1 MKKFVIGLSVF
12 LFAALISCTNDEAD
26 TGMIKLDDTRETV
39 KQELLEKYG
48 AGESDRIQRGVKHVA
63 SLWYTEDGSPEEFKD
78 FCVKQ
83 FVPSGDELDKVFKI
97 IEDQFELINGH
108 MREINI
114 YLDLPLVTSQLPLTE
129 IDRLF
134 SRTKPGIDYYNTK
147 LAFSVALNFPY
158 YTSTEK
164 EKFGADWSRKEWAMA
179 RVGDKFNYRADPS
192 IKIEPLPEPEDLANY
207 TKFYIIS
214 MDQILSPEM
223 EILFPEGT
231 RLNCHN
237 GLRDEIKG
245 LYTREN
251 PLPRQN
257 MINQIVMHV
266 IYQSIPESMIGE
278 TVFFWKPDS
287 NELFKKEGDKYV
299 KTEFNTE
306 SDRRYRNLHFRMKSK
321 MAQDV
326 KYPEGSTYLSRT
338 FENRQLSEKRV
349 GELLES
355 IVGAPERKGVAK
367 ILEERLGRKLKPFDI
382 WYPGF
387 QSQSKHDMDGLD
399 RLIRE
404 KYPSPLAFQE
414 DIPNILRR
422 VGFED
427 DMADFLGNHIIVDPI
442 PSGGHANGAQMKG
455 EKAHLR
461 TRFEPYGLNYKGYRI
476 GMHEIRHTIEQNVS
490 LNMTDY
496 YSLKGIP
503 SSPYTECMA
512 DLIAYRDV
520 LGLGVS
526 TEYSQEERALNA
538 LASFMYVWEM
548 GAEGLHEIKVWN
560 WFYDNPDATFEELK
574 QSTINLANEVW
585 NKYFADVYGV
595 KDNPILSIYN
605 HFINGSL
612 YLHSYPL
619 GNIVLMQ
626 VEEYFEGKDFAKEM
640 VRMCTIGKLTPD
652 LWMIEATG
660 DPLSSEPMLRAIRR
674 AIENYER

>member
-1 MKKFVIGLSVF
+1 MKTQSFFILILSSLMF
-12 LFAALISCTNDEAD
+12 PSCAD
-26 TGMIKLDDTRETV
+26 NEGKQQSLDSSIITV
-39 KQELLEKYG
+39 VDSLTAEFG
-48 AGESDRIQRGVKHVA
+48 DAESQRVTRGVKHIA
-63 SLWYTEDGSPEEFKD
+63 GLWRIEDGNAEDFKN
-78 FCVKQ
+78 FCLKQ
-83 FVPSGDELDKVFKI
+83 YVPSGDELDKVFNI

-108 MREINI
+108 MHEINT
-114 YLDLPLVTSQLPLTE
+114 YLDLPLVTSQRPLTE

-134 SRTKPGIDYYNTK
+134 GKTKPGIDYYNNK
-147 LAFSVALNFPY
+147 LAFAVALNFPF
-158 YTSTEK
+158 YTAAEK
-164 EKFGADWSRKEWAMA
+164 EKFGADWSRKEWAMV
-179 RVGDKFNYRADPS
+179 RIGDRFNYRADAS
-192 IKIEPLPEPEDLANY
+192 IETVPLPEPEDLVDY

-245 LYTREN
+245 LYTRED
-251 PLPRQN
+251 PLSRQN

-266 IYQSIPESMIGE
+266 IYQTIPESMIGE
-278 TVFFWKPDS
+278 TKFYWKPDS
-287 NELFKKEGDKYV
+287 NEMFKKENGKYV
-299 KTEFNTE
+299 KVEFE
-306 SDRRYRNLHFRMKSK
+306 QEPDRRYRNLHFRMKTK
-321 MAQDV
+321 MNEDRNFE
-326 KYPEGSTYLSRT
+326 KGSTYLTRT
-338 FENRQLSEKRV
+338 FEDRKLSEERIV
-349 GELLES
+349 SLLES
-355 IVGAPERKGVAK
+355 IVGAPERLKVAE
-367 ILEERLGRKLKPFDI
+367 ILKNRLGRELEPFDI

-387 QSQSKHDMDGLD
+387 QSQSKYNMDELD

-404 KYPSPLAFQE
+404 KYPTPLAFQE

-427 DMADFLGNHIIVDPI
+427 EMADFLGNHVIVDPI

-476 GMHEIRHTIEQNVS
+476 GMHETGHTIEQNVS
-490 LNMTDY
+490 LYMTDY

-503 SSPYTECMA
+503 SSPFTECMA

-526 TEYSQEERALNA
+526 TEYSREERELNA

-548 GAEGLHEIKVWN
+548 GAEGIHEIKVWH
-560 WFYDNPDATFEELK
+560 WFYDHPDATVEELK
-574 QSTINLANEVW
+574 QATIDLANEIW

-619 GNIVLMQ
+619 GNIILMQ
-626 VEEYFEGKDFAKEM
+626 VEEYFQGRDFAKEM
-640 VRMCTIGKLTPD
+640 VRMCTIGRLTPD
-652 LWMIEATG
+652 LWMQEATG
-660 DPLSSEPMLRAIRR
+660 EAVSSEPMLRAVRR
-674 AIENYER
+674 ALENYN